1 MIRSL
6 EEEMLS
12 VAIMGPA
19 HLFTIMVSGLDMS
32 IMNIVIEPM
41 PAISNNELMIMRTSR
56 AKNLA
61 RPGLPIRKSNF
72 LVRFTI

>member
-1 MIRSL
+1 
-6 EEEMLS
+6 
-12 VAIMGPA
+12 
-19 HLFTIMVSGLDMS
+19 
-32 IMNIVIEPM
+32 MNIVIEPM